1 MSLTVRRGFR
11 RRGPAAPRHEAKRS
25 VVPKR
30 RRARK
35 GHQHARCADVAV
47 KSWARIWRTH
57 VKRATRSKQAL
68 GCPAKELPL
77 LTVIYVVTHL
87 EKG

>member
-1 MSLTVRRGFR
+1 MSLTVRRGFK
-11 RRGPAAPRHEAKRS
+11 RRGGLLHRVTKPREVWCPRDAGQGKATNTRDAQTWQSNHGPASGAP
-25 VVPKR
+25 
-30 RRARK
+30 
-35 GHQHARCADVAV
+35 
-47 KSWARIWRTH
+47 
-57 VKRATRSKQAL
+57 TRSKQAL